1 MNGESK
7 LTRILRGS
15 RASGVLL
22 VLTLLLFWEL
32 SVRSGL
38 VVSENWPAFSSIS
51 VALVSGVL
59 SGELVALSASTL
71 WRVGAGF
78 ALGCTAGVLVGL
90 AMAQLPLVK
99 LTLEPTIELL
109 RPLPVVAIIP
119 PLVFLLGVD
128 DAFKITI
135 ISFAAFF
142 PILVN
147 TMSGVVAIDPIYLQV
162 ARTLQLPRR
171 MLLFRVV
178 LPSSLPYVLAG
189 MRISLTIALIVT
201 IVAEM
206 MEGGDGLGYYILA
219 MQYALRAAD
228 MYAAIIV
235 LALLGYV
242 LNRIFLEIE
251 ARAIHWARLAE
262 KADG

>member
-1 MNGESK
+1 MNGQSK
-7 LTRILRGS
+7 LTRIFLGTRV
-15 RASGVLL
+15 SGVLL
-22 VLTLLLFWEL
+22 VFTLLLLWEL
-32 SVRSGL
+32 SVRLGF
-38 VVSENWPAFSSIS
+38 VVSENWPAFTSIL
-51 VALVSGVL
+51 VALTTGVL
-59 SGELVALSASTL
+59 GGELLALSASTL
-71 WRVGAGF
+71 WRMGAGF

-90 AMAQLPLVK
+90 AMAQIPLIK
-99 LTLEPTIELL
+99 LILEPTIELL
-109 RPLPVVAIIP
+109 RPLPAVDIIP
-119 PLVFLLGVD
+119 PLIFLLGVD

-135 ISFAAFF
+135 VAFAAFF

-147 TMSGVVAIDPIYLQV
+147 TMSGVVAIEPIYLQV
-162 ARTLQLPRR
+162 ARTLQMPRQAVL
-171 MLLFRVV
+171 MRVV
-178 LPSSLPYVLAG
+178 LPASLPYVLAG

-206 MEGGDGLGYYILA
+206 MEGGDGLGYYIIA

-242 LNRIFLEIE
+242 LNRIFIEIE

-262 KADG
+262 KAHN